1 MYSSSYLR
9 IRAADTEKSV
19 SDFNMFS
26 KHIYILKCLPTM
38 LRHDGRGQEIE
49 NHVQGYA

>member
-26 KHIYILKCLPTM
+26 KHIYFEMFT
-38 LRHDGRGQEIE
+38 
-49 NHVQGYA
+49 NNVTA